1 MGLRQNALALVVVTV
16 LMAIIGAWSGDPGL
30 ARLWYLSLALLLLGL
45 AYEGW
50 LMLRTGLGVSLSS
63 PQPRWILGRPAT
75 LEMTFTHRLG
85 RELTLEIAPDPP
97 AAVEIDGAVRTV
109 VVPRGQGASMALAAT
124 PRRLGSQ
131 TWPPLRAR
139 VAGPLGL
146 AWWTRPLGAPFT
158 LSVAPDLL
166 RDDAER
172 AGAVGTGMR
181 AQSRLGAG
189 GEVLQLREYRPGD
202 PQHVIDWKATA
213 RSNKLVSRDFSE
225 DQHLEIMLA
234 LDAGRASALR
244 AGDLD
249 RFGHYANIASRFAE
263 HAVAHDDQVGL
274 VIFADR
280 PLASIAPGR
289 GIGTVARIRA
299 MLAAA
304 QPAAAESN
312 PLNAVV
318 QIRTLVRHR
327 SLVVM
332 LTDLDDAT
340 VAGQLAAA
348 ARLLLP
354 KHLPLVAGLA
364 SPEAQTLAHGQV
376 AGWLGPY
383 ESLAAQE
390 YCTRLARNAAALRV
404 LGTPT
409 LLALPNQMERAVLD
423 AYAEFRVRRRV

>member
-1 MGLRQNALALVVVTV
+1 MSLRQNALALVVLTV
-16 LMAIIGAWSGDPGL
+16 LMAIIGDWSGDRDL
-30 ARLWYLSLALLLLGL
+30 ARLWYFGLALLLLGL

-50 LMLRTGLGVSLSS
+50 VMLRTGLGVSLSS
-63 PQPRWILGRPAT
+63 PKPRWILGRPAT
-75 LEMTFTHRLG
+75 LQMTFTHRLA
-85 RELTLEIAPDPP
+85 RALTLEVATDPP
-97 AAVEIDGAVRTV
+97 AAVEIDGAVRTL
-109 VVPRGQGASMALAAT
+109 VVPEGPGASLSLAAT
-124 PRRLGSQ
+124 PRRFGNQS
-131 TWPPLRAR
+131 WPTLRTR

-146 AWWTRPLGAPFT
+146 AWWTRPLTVQFT
-158 LSVAPDLL
+158 MSVAPDLL
-166 RDDAER
+166 HDDAER
-172 AGAVGTGMR
+172 AGGVGTGTR
-181 AQSRLGAG
+181 ARSLLGAG

-213 RSNKLVSRDFSE
+213 RSNRLVSRDFSE

-234 LDAGRASALR
+234 IDAGRASALR

-249 RFGHYANIASRFAE
+249 RFGHFANIAARFAE
-263 HAVAHDDQVGL
+263 HAIAHDDQVGL

-289 GIGTVARIRA
+289 GVGTVARIRA
-299 MLAAA
+299 LLAAA
-304 QPAAAESN
+304 QPASAESN
-312 PLNAVV
+312 PLNAVLR
-318 QIRTLVRHR
+318 IRKLVRHR

-364 SPEAQTLAHGQV
+364 SSEAQTLAHAHAG
-376 AGWLGPY
+376 GWLGPY

-390 YCTRLARNAAALRV
+390 YVMRLARNAAALRA
-404 LGTPT
+404 LGAPT
-409 LLALPNQMERAVLD
+409 LLALPNQMERAVLS

>member
-1 MGLRQNALALVVVTV
+1 MSLRQNALALVVLTV
-16 LMAIIGAWSGDPGL
+16 LMAIIGEWSGDASFG
-30 ARLWYLSLALLLLGL
+30 RLWYLALALLLLGL

-50 LMLRTGLGVSLSS
+50 LMMRTKVEVSLSS
-63 PQPRWILGRPAT
+63 PKPRWILGRPGT
-75 LEMTFTHRLG
+75 LEMTFSHRLA
-85 RELTLEIAPDPP
+85 RALTLEIATDPP
-97 AAVEIDGAVRTV
+97 AAVDIDGAVRTV
-109 VVPRGQGASMALAAT
+109 VVPEGNGTSLSLTAT
-124 PRRLGSQ
+124 PRRLGNQS
-131 TWPPLRAR
+131 WPPLRAR

-146 AWWTRPLGAPFT
+146 AWWTRPLAAQYT
-158 LSVAPDLL
+158 LSVVPDLL

-172 AGAVGTGMR
+172 AGAVGTGTR
-181 AQSRLGAG
+181 ARSLLGAG
-189 GEVLQLREYRPGD
+189 GEVLQLRDYRPGD

-213 RSNKLVSRDFSE
+213 RSNKLVSRDFAE
-225 DQHLEIMLA
+225 DQHLEIVLA
-234 LDAGRASALR
+234 IDAGRASALR

-263 HAVAHDDQVGL
+263 HAVAHDDQIGL

-299 MLAAA
+299 LLAAA

-312 PLNAVV
+312 PLNAVLR
-318 QIRTLVRHR
+318 IRTLVRHR

-364 SPEAQTLAHGQV
+364 SPEAQTLAHAR
-376 AGWLGPY
+376 AGSWLNPY
-383 ESLAAQE
+383 EALAAQE
-390 YCTRLARNAAALRV
+390 YCTRLARNAAALRA
-404 LGTPT
+404 LGAPT
-409 LLALPNQMERAVLD
+409 LLALPDQMERAVFE
-423 AYAEFRVRRRV
+423 AYTEFRMRRRV